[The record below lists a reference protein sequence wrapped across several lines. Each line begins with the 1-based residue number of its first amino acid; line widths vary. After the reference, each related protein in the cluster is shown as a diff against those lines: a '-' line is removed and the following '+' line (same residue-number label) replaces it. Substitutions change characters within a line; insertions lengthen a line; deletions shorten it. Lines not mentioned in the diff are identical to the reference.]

1 MISEHQGQFS
11 HPLPGG
17 DAIASG
23 ADLATLAR
31 FLQANENRL
40 IEMHIAYS
48 ITRSYNAHV
57 STLPEAWRASVQGL
71 NGAIALMLETRGD
84 AEVDYDS
91 DIGDDP
97 STVYGIDVARRHG
110 LRGVPLAMFLSNFK
124 GYRESYLRLVRMTG
138 FPAEAEALYLRLLR
152 GFFDR
157 AEIGICTQWGR
168 GVVDADHERLLAEN
182 QRVVNEKNKY
192 LTIFESIQ
200 TPVFLI
206 DAEGGIENMNHAA
219 ALLLSKDVVPGS
231 VYYGSAARRSFRELF
246 GLDPRAVGPLLP
258 EHEIQTIDGR
268 RWVSVSTQEMLDVSR
283 KFLGTVISFTDV
295 TDERRA
301 REEAVAL
308 AKAKTDFLATMSH
321 EIRTPIHS
329 IGGIVEL
336 LRQDDLS
343 PRAAGYVE
351 AIDRSARVLTSIVSE
366 ILDYSRIEAGGLMLE
381 RVDFPLAELLNDVG
395 RVIEPLVA
403 RKPGLMLH
411 LDSPQ
416 ERPCVTGDPA
426 KLRQILLNLAGNA
439 VKFTEA
445 GAVVIGLDLLTRDP
459 GRILARFSVRDT
471 GPGIAAE
478 RLEEIFCP
486 FTQSDSSIERK
497 HGGTGLGLAIS
508 RRLAELMGAELTVES
523 HLGEG
528 SCFRLV
534 VPLDLAPRQ
543 GADCARARAEAK
555 LPAKALRL
563 LIVEDDAVNRLVT
576 ETLLRQAGH
585 QVRLAETAEAA
596 LQALA
601 GQAFD
606 LVLTDLNLPDLSGFE
621 LGHAIRAHA
630 DPAIARLPIA
640 ALSAHGPAVDAAAHG
655 PAVDAAALAAAGI
668 GGFLSPSPSRSRGS
682 RSCCGGSPALPRRG
696 RSARGRRGPRGAG
709 QGLVDLTVLRGHAEA
724 LGVEPTGRIVATFKA
739 SLGHTA
745 GAFEAAAQSE
755 RWNEV
760 AMIAHRLK
768 SSARHV
774 GLLALADEAERA
786 EMLASAS
793 GRRSAEVAGPVAD
806 LILSCRS
813 AVGLVEAIWAEIA
826 G

>member
-1 MISEHQGQFS
+1 MISEHQDQFS
-11 HPLPGG
+11 RPVPGG
-17 DAIASG
+17 EIG
-23 ADLATLAR
+23 MPEPDLAALTR
-31 FLQANENRL
+31 FLQANETRL

-71 NGAIALMLETRGD
+71 NGAIALMLETRGA

-97 STVYGIDVARRHG
+97 STVYGIEVARRHG

-124 GYRESYLRLVRMTG
+124 GYRDSYLRLVQMTG
-138 FPAEAEALYLRLLR
+138 FPAATEALYLRLLH

-168 GVVDADHERLLAEN
+168 GVVDAGHDRLLAEN

-219 ALLLSKDVVPGS
+219 ALLLSRDVVPGS
-231 VYYGSAARRSFRELF
+231 VYYGSAARQSFRDLF
-246 GLDPRAVGPLLP
+246 GLDPRGIGPLLP
-258 EHEIQTIDGR
+258 EHEIETIDGR

-301 REEAVAL
+301 REEAEAL
-308 AKAKTDFLATMSH
+308 ARAKTDFLATMSH

-336 LRQDDLS
+336 LRQDELP

-366 ILDYSRIEAGGLMLE
+366 ILDYSRIEAGGMMLE
-381 RVDFPLAELLNDVG
+381 RVDFPLAEVTAEVG

-403 RKPGLMLH
+403 RKPGLLLH
-411 LDSPQ
+411 VDCPQ
-416 ERPCVTGDPA
+416 ALPCVSGDPA

-445 GAVVIGLDLLTRDP
+445 GAVVIGLDLISRMP
-459 GRILARFSVRDT
+459 GRVLARFSVRDT

-478 RLEEIFCP
+478 RLEQIFRP

-508 RRLAELMGAELTVES
+508 RRLAEMMGAELTVES
-523 HLGEG
+523 HPGEG

-534 VPLDLAPRQ
+534 VPLDLAARQ
-543 GADCARARAEAK
+543 GADCARARAEAT
-555 LPAKALRL
+555 LPTQALRL
-563 LIVEDDAVNRLVT
+563 LLVEDDAVNRLVS

-585 QVRLAETAEAA
+585 QVRLAETGEAA

-601 GQAFD
+601 GQGFD

-621 LGHAIRAHA
+621 LARAIRAHA
-630 DPAIARLPIA
+630 DPAIAGLPIA
-640 ALSAHGPAVDAAAHG
+640 ALSAHGPAVD
-655 PAVDAAALAAAGI
+655 PAALKAAGI
-668 GGFLSPSPSRSRGS
+668 GGFLAKPFAFARLEELLRRITGFASPQPMGTAPNMGATS
-682 RSCCGGSPALPRRG
+682 
-696 RSARGRRGPRGAG
+696 GPNTGAG
-709 QGLVDLTVLRGHAEA
+709 QGLVDPGVLRGHAEA
-724 LGVEPTGRIVATFKA
+724 LGAGPAGRIVATFKA

-745 GAFEAAAQSE
+745 AALEAAVAAE

-774 GLLALADEAERA
+774 GLLALAEEAERA

-793 GRRSAEVAGPVAD
+793 GRRSPDLAGPVAD

-813 AVGLVEAIWAEIA
+813 AVGLVEAIWVEIA

>member
-1 MISEHQGQFS
+1 MISEHQGQFA
-11 HPLPGG
+11 PP
-17 DAIASG
+17 AAEEAAAA
-23 ADLATLAR
+23 ADLAALTR
-31 FLQANENRL
+31 FLQANETRL

-71 NGAIALMLETRGD
+71 NGAIALMLETRGA

-91 DIGDDP
+91 NIGDDP

-124 GYRESYLRLVRMTG
+124 GYRDSYLRLVQLTG
-138 FPAEAEALYLRLLR
+138 FPAATEALYLRLLR

-168 GVVDADHERLLAEN
+168 GVVDADHDRLLAEN

-219 ALLLSKDVVPGS
+219 ALLLSRDVVPGS
-231 VYYGSAARRSFRELF
+231 VYYGSAARRSFRALF
-246 GLDPRAVGPLLP
+246 GLDPRGIGPLLP
-258 EHEIQTIDGR
+258 EHEIETIDGR

-301 REEAVAL
+301 REEAEAL
-308 AKAKTDFLATMSH
+308 ARAKTDFLATMSH

-336 LRQDDLS
+336 LRQDALP

-366 ILDYSRIEAGGLMLE
+366 ILDYSRIEAGGMMLE
-381 RVDFPLAELLNDVG
+381 RVDFPLAEVTAEVG

-403 RKPGLMLH
+403 RKPGLLLH
-411 LDSPQ
+411 VDCPQ
-416 ERPCVTGDPA
+416 ALPCVSGDPA

-445 GAVVIGLDLLTRDP
+445 GAVVIGLDLISRTP
-459 GRILARFSVRDT
+459 GRVLARFSVRDT
-471 GPGIAAE
+471 GPGIAPE
-478 RLEEIFCP
+478 RLEQIFRP

-508 RRLAELMGAELTVES
+508 RRLAEMMGAELTVES
-523 HLGEG
+523 HPGEG

-534 VPLDLAPRQ
+534 VPLDLAVRQ
-543 GADCARARAEAK
+543 GADCARARAEAT
-555 LPAKALRL
+555 PPTQALRL
-563 LIVEDDAVNRLVT
+563 LLVEDDAVNRLVT

-585 QVRLAETAEAA
+585 QVRLAETGEAA

-601 GQAFD
+601 GQGFD
-606 LVLTDLNLPDLSGFE
+606 LVLTDLNLPDLSGFD
-621 LGHAIRAHA
+621 LGRAIRAHA

-640 ALSAHGPAVDAAAHG
+640 ALSAHGPAVDAAA
-655 PAVDAAALAAAGI
+655 LAAAGI
-668 GGFLSPSPSRSRGS
+668 GGFLAKPFPFARLEDLLRRVTGFASPRPIGS
-682 RSCCGGSPALPRRG
+682 GGPAR
-696 RSARGRRGPRGAG
+696 AEGAG
-709 QGLVDLTVLRGHAEA
+709 QGAGLGLVDLTVLRGHAEA
-724 LGVEPTGRIVATFKA
+724 LGPAPTGRIVATFKA
-739 SLGHTA
+739 SLVHT
-745 GAFEAAAQSE
+745 GAALEAAVEAD

-774 GLLALADEAERA
+774 GLLALAEEAERA

-793 GRRSAEVAGPVAD
+793 GRRSAELAGPVAD
-806 LILSCRS
+806 LILSCRA

>member
-1 MISEHQGQFS
+1 MISEHQGQFA
-11 HPLPGG
+11 PP
-17 DAIASG
+17 AAEEAAR
-23 ADLATLAR
+23 ADLTALTR
-31 FLQANENRL
+31 FLQANETRL

-71 NGAIALMLETRGD
+71 NGAIALMLETRGA
-84 AEVDYDS
+84 AEADYDS
-91 DIGDDP
+91 DIGGDP
-97 STVYGIDVARRHG
+97 STAYGIEVARRHG

-124 GYRESYLRLVRMTG
+124 GYRDSYLRLVQMTG
-138 FPAEAEALYLRLLR
+138 FPAATETLYLRLLR

-168 GVVDADHERLLAEN
+168 GVVDAGQEQLLAEN
-182 QRVVNEKNKY
+182 QRVVTEKNKY

-206 DAEGGIENMNHAA
+206 DAEGAIENMNHAA

-231 VYYGSAARRSFRELF
+231 VYYGAAARRSFQGLF
-246 GLDPRAVGPLLP
+246 GLDPRGIGPLLP
-258 EHEIQTIDGR
+258 EHEIDTIDGR

-301 REEAVAL
+301 REEAEAL
-308 AKAKTDFLATMSH
+308 ARAKTDFLATMSH

-336 LRQDDLS
+336 LRQDDLP

-366 ILDYSRIEAGGLMLE
+366 ILDYSRIEAGGMMLE
-381 RVDFPLAELLNDVG
+381 RVDFPLGEVTAEVA

-403 RKPGLMLH
+403 RKPGLVLH
-411 LDSPQ
+411 VDAPADL
-416 ERPCVTGDPA
+416 PCVSGDPA

-445 GAVVIGLDLLTRDP
+445 GAVVIGLDLISRSP
-459 GRILARFSVRDT
+459 GRVLVRFSVRDT
-471 GPGIAAE
+471 GPGIASE
-478 RLEEIFCP
+478 RLEQIFRP

-523 HLGEG
+523 HPGEG
-528 SCFRLV
+528 SCFRLAV
-534 VPLDLAPRQ
+534 SLDLAARQ
-543 GADCARARAEAK
+543 GADCARARAKAQA

-585 QVRLAETAEAA
+585 QLRLAETGEAA

-606 LVLTDLNLPDLSGFE
+606 LVLTDLNLPDLSGFD
-621 LGHAIRAHA
+621 LGRAIRAHA

-640 ALSAHGPAVDAAAHG
+640 ALSAHGPAVDAAA
-655 PAVDAAALAAAGI
+655 LAAAGI
-668 GGFLSPSPSRSRGS
+668 GGFLAKPFAFARLEDLLRRLTGFASPRPVGS
-682 RSCCGGSPALPRRG
+682 GGPLRDD
-696 RSARGRRGPRGAG
+696 GAG
-709 QGLVDLTVLRGHAEA
+709 QGAGLVDLTVLRGHAEA
-724 LGVEPTGRIVATFKA
+724 LGTGPTGRIVATFKA

-745 GAFEAAAQSE
+745 AALETAVGAE

-774 GLLALADEAERA
+774 GLRALAEEAERA

-793 GRRSAEVAGPVAD
+793 GRRSADLAGPVAD
-806 LILSCRS
+806 LVLSCRS

>member
-11 HPLPGG
+11 HPVPGG
-17 DAIASG
+17 DACAS
-23 ADLATLAR
+23 AVDLAVLAR

-84 AEVDYDS
+84 IEVDYDS

-124 GYRESYLRLVRMTG
+124 GYRESYLRLVQASG

-168 GVVDADHERLLAEN
+168 GVVDADQERLLAEN

-219 ALLLSKDVVPGS
+219 ALLLSKEAVPGS

-258 EHEIQTIDGR
+258 EHEIQTVDGR

-295 TDERRA
+295 TDERHA

-381 RVDFPLAELLNDVG
+381 RVDFPLAELLSDVG

-411 LDSPQ
+411 LDSPK

-445 GAVVIGLDLLTRDP
+445 GAVVIGLDLLTREP

-585 QVRLAETAEAA
+585 QVRLAETGEAA

-601 GQAFD
+601 GQGFD

-630 DPAIARLPIA
+630 DPAIAGLPIA
-640 ALSAHGPAVDAAAHG
+640 ALSAHGPGVDA
-655 PAVDAAALAAAGI
+655 VALKAAGI
-668 GGFLSPSPSRSRGS
+668 GGFLAKPFPFARLEELLRRVTGFASPRPVGS
-682 RSCCGGSPALPRRG
+682 GA
-696 RSARGRRGPRGAG
+696 ARPEGAG
-709 QGLVDLTVLRGHAEA
+709 QGLVDLSVLRGHAEA

-745 GAFEAAAQSE
+745 AALETAAEAD

-774 GLLALADEAERA
+774 GLLALAEEAERA

-793 GRRSAEVAGPVAD
+793 GRRSAEVAGPVDD
-806 LILSCRS
+806 LILSCRA
-813 AVGLVEAIWAEIA
+813 AVGLVEAIWADIA

>member
-1 MISEHQGQFS
+1 MISEPQGQF
-11 HPLPGG
+11 
-17 DAIASG
+17 ASPAAEEATA
-23 ADLATLAR
+23 ADLAALTR
-31 FLQANENRL
+31 FLQANETRL

-71 NGAIALMLETRGD
+71 NGAIALMLDTRGA
-84 AEVDYDS
+84 AEADYDS
-91 DIGDDP
+91 DIGEDP
-97 STVYGIDVARRHG
+97 STVYGIEVARRHG

-124 GYRESYLRLVRMTG
+124 GYRDSYLRLIQMTG
-138 FPAEAEALYLRLLR
+138 FPAATEALYLRLVR

-157 AEIGICTQWGR
+157 AEIGICTQWAR
-168 GVVDADHERLLAEN
+168 GVVDADHDRLLAEN
-182 QRVVNEKNKY
+182 QRVVTEKNKY

-219 ALLLSKDVVPGS
+219 ALLLSRDVVPGS
-231 VYYGSAARRSFRELF
+231 VYYGSAARRSFQGLF
-246 GLDPRAVGPLLP
+246 GLDPRGIGPLLP
-258 EHEIQTIDGR
+258 EHEIETIDGR

-295 TDERRA
+295 TDARRA
-301 REEAVAL
+301 REEAEAL
-308 AKAKTDFLATMSH
+308 ARAKTDFLATMSH

-336 LRQDDLS
+336 LRQDALP

-351 AIDRSARVLTSIVSE
+351 AIDRSARVLSSIVSE
-366 ILDYSRIEAGGLMLE
+366 ILDYSRIEAGGMMLE
-381 RVDFPLAELLNDVG
+381 RVDFPLAEVTAEVG

-403 RKPGLMLH
+403 RKPGLLLH
-411 LDSPQ
+411 VDCPADL
-416 ERPCVTGDPA
+416 PCVSGDPA

-439 VKFTEA
+439 VKFTET
-445 GAVVIGLDLLTRDP
+445 GAVVIGLDLISRSP
-459 GRILARFSVRDT
+459 GRVLVRFSVRDT
-471 GPGIAAE
+471 GPGIAPE
-478 RLEEIFCP
+478 RLEQIFRP

-508 RRLAELMGAELTVES
+508 RRLAEMMGAELTVES
-523 HLGEG
+523 HPGEG

-534 VPLDLAPRQ
+534 VPLDLAVRQ
-543 GADCARARAEAK
+543 GADCARARAKAK
-555 LPAKALRL
+555 ALPAKPLRL
-563 LIVEDDAVNRLVT
+563 LLVEDDAVNRLVT

-585 QVRLAETAEAA
+585 QVRLAETGEAA

-601 GQAFD
+601 GQSFD
-606 LVLTDLNLPDLSGFE
+606 LVLTDLNLPDLSGFD
-621 LGHAIRAHA
+621 LGRAIRAHG

-640 ALSAHGPAVDAAAHG
+640 ALSAHGPAVDAAA
-655 PAVDAAALAAAGI
+655 LAAAGI
-668 GGFLSPSPSRSRGS
+668 GGFLAKPFPFARLEDLLRRVTGFASPRPIGS
-682 RSCCGGSPALPRRG
+682 GGPAR
-696 RSARGRRGPRGAG
+696 AEGAG
-709 QGLVDLTVLRGHAEA
+709 QGAGLGLVDLTVLRGHAEA
-724 LGVEPTGRIVATFKA
+724 LGPAPTGRIVATFKA
-739 SLGHTA
+739 SLVHT
-745 GAFEAAAQSE
+745 GAALEAAVEAE

-774 GLLALADEAERA
+774 GLLALAEEAERA

-793 GRRSAEVAGPVAD
+793 GRRSADLAGQVAD
-806 LILSCRS
+806 LILSCRA